1 MSETK
6 PPAHDLKRRAFN
18 APERRNPYVV
28 LALRRAA
35 GTHQK
40 PEKSERVA
48 ARIGLMRQLRRWI
61 GVNEQDS

>member
-6 PPAHDLKRRAFN
+6 HPGREPQRRVAS
-18 APERRNPYVV
+18 ALEPRNPHLV

-40 PEKSERVA
+40 PEKSERVSS
-48 ARIGLMRQLRRWI
+48 RIGLMRQLRRWI
-61 GVNEQDS
+61 GVNERDS

>member
-6 PPAHDLKRRAFN
+6 FPSREPQRRGTN
-18 APERRNPYVV
+18 TLEPRNPYVV

-61 GVNEQDS
+61 GANERDS

>member
-6 PPAHDLKRRAFN
+6 FPSREPQRRS
-18 APERRNPYVV
+18 PSTLEPRNPYVV

-48 ARIGLMRQLRRWI
+48 ARIGLMRQLRRLI
-61 GVNEQDS
+61 GANERDS